1 MLAFVIISLGVLL
14 ISSTTPEQ
22 FNQVITKLTMEE

>member
-14 ISSTTPEQ
+14 ISSTTPDQ
-22 FNQVITKLTMEE
+22 INQVINNLIMEE